1 MPNAKLEWKQ
11 QAVIGNHEM
20 SLILTFLGK
29 GGIARSKVAIA
40 AAKLLAS
47 QGKRV
52 LLAGLA
58 EPVLPILLETTLSA
72 DPQEIA
78 PNLQV
83 VQLSASVLLERNWE
97 ELKKLEA
104 QYLRTPIFKEVYGQE
119 LVALPGMDSALALN
133 AIREYDASGKY
144 DAIIYDGTGDSFTLR
159 LLGLPESLS
168 WYVRRFRQLFVNSD
182 LGKTISESP
191 LIQPLITSFF
201 NVNWTAD
208 NFAQPTNQVNDFLD
222 KGKAAL
228 ADPKRV
234 AAFLVTTNDPIEV
247 AVARYLWGSAQQV
260 GLTVGG
266 VIQIADQTTADLTAD
281 FAPLSVNV
289 VPDVTQGNWQP
300 LVDALPNFA
309 AQASQVPKPIEID
322 VHNRQVRLFL
332 PGFDKKQVKLTQ
344 VGPEVTVEAGDQ
356 RRNIFLPPALTG
368 RSVTGAKFQNNYLII
383 SF

>member
-1 MPNAKLEWKQ
+1 
-11 QAVIGNHEM
+11 M

-83 VQLSASVLLERNWE
+83 LQLSASVLLERNWE
-97 ELKKLEA
+97 EAKKLEA

-144 DAIIYDGTGDSFTLR
+144 DAIIYDGTGDSLTLR

-260 GLTVGG
+260 SLTVGG

-300 LVDALPNFA
+300 LIDALPNFA

-368 RSVTGAKFQNNYLII
+368 RPVTGAKFQNNYLII

>member
-1 MPNAKLEWKQ
+1 MA
-11 QAVIGNHEM
+11 
-20 SLILTFLGK
+20 LILTFLGK
-29 GGIARSKVAIA
+29 SGIARTKIAIA

-58 EPVLPILLETTLSA
+58 EPTFQILLDTPIAT
-72 DPQEIA
+72 DPQQIA

-83 VQLSASVLLERNWE
+83 VQFQASVLLERNWE
-97 ELKKLEA
+97 EVKKLEA

-144 DAIIYDGTGDSFTLR
+144 DAIVFDSTGDSSALR
-159 LLGLPESLS
+159 MLGMPESLS
-168 WYVRRFRQLFVNSD
+168 WYFRRFRQLFINSD

-191 LIQPLITSFF
+191 LIQPLISTFF
-201 NVNWTAD
+201 NINWTAD
-208 NFAQPTNQVNDFLD
+208 NFAQPTNQVNNFLE

-228 ADPKRV
+228 ADPKRI
-234 AAFLVTTNDPIEV
+234 AAFLVTTQDPIDV
-247 AVARYLWGSAQQV
+247 ASTRYLWGSAQQI

-266 VIQIADQTTADLTAD
+266 VILVSSSGTNANLSED
-281 FAPLSVNV
+281 FTPLPVSV
-289 VPDVTQGNWQP
+289 VPDLSTSDWQP
-300 LVDALPNFA
+300 LLNALPNFE
-309 AQASQVPKPIEID
+309 AQALQAPQPIEID
-322 VHNRQVRLFL
+322 LHNRQVRLFL

-344 VGPEVTVEAGDQ
+344 YGPEVTIEAGDQ
-356 RRNIFLPPALTG
+356 RRNLSLPPALSG
-368 RSVTGAKFQNNYLII
+368 RPVTGAKFQSSYLVI

>member
-1 MPNAKLEWKQ
+1 
-11 QAVIGNHEM
+11 M

-29 GGIARSKVAIA
+29 SGITRTKIAIA

-58 EPVLPILLETTLSA
+58 EPTLPILLGTSIA
-72 DPQEIA
+72 PDPQEIA
-78 PNLQV
+78 PNLHA
-83 VQLSASVLLERNWE
+83 VQFQASVLLERNWE
-97 ELKKLEA
+97 EVKKLEA

-119 LVALPGMDSALALN
+119 LVVLPGMDSALALN

-159 LLGLPESLS
+159 MLGLPESLS

-182 LGKTISESP
+182 LGKTITESP
-191 LIQPLITSFF
+191 LIQPLISSFF

-208 NFAQPTNQVNDFLD
+208 NFAQPTNQANNLLD

-228 ADPKRV
+228 ADPQRV
-234 AAFLVTTNDPIEV
+234 AAFLVTNQDPIEV
-247 AVARYLWGSAQQV
+247 ANARYLWGSAQQV

-266 VIQIADQTTADLTAD
+266 VILVSSDGNVNLSAD
-281 FAPLSVNV
+281 FTPLSVSV
-289 VPDVTQGNWQP
+289 VPEAPTGDWQP
-300 LVDALPNFA
+300 LIDALPNFVE
-309 AQASQVPKPIEID
+309 QAVQAPKPIEID
-322 VHNRQVRLFL
+322 IHNRQVRLFL
-332 PGFDKKQVKLTQ
+332 PGFDKTQVKLTQ
-344 VGPEVTVEAGDQ
+344 YGPEVTVEAGDQ
-356 RRNIFLPPALTG
+356 RRNIFLPPALSG
-368 RSVTGAKFQNNYLII
+368 KPITGAKFQHNYLII

>member
-1 MPNAKLEWKQ
+1 
-11 QAVIGNHEM
+11 M

-72 DPQEIA
+72 DPQDIA

-97 ELKKLEA
+97 EAKKLEA

-300 LVDALPNFA
+300 LIDGLPNFA
-309 AQASQVPKPIEID
+309 EQTSKVPKPIEID

-368 RSVTGAKFQNNYLII
+368 RPVTGAKFQNNYLII